1 MSEMITKK
9 HSYFRGNKIDS
20 DDGCI
25 KSVNIL
31 KIIKLSDLNWWA
43 VLSHKKEPIWLS
55 SNEVDEPRAYYT
67 VRSKSE
73 REKQTSYIN
82 AYIWN
87 LEGWYWSTYF
97 LGSNGDMNMVN
108 VWFYWVFFFKEFS
121 PFILSCLWQPW
132 SHFSPTSLSCQ
143 LFPKPRK
150 GKESLY
156 CPYPSKFPGL
166 WEIVTTVVAAKVDFP
181 GQGQWSGSWR
191 ACQFLWHEYSHS
203 IWFYAP
209 HVQN

>member
-55 SNEVDEPRAYYT
+55 SNEVDEPRAYFT
-67 VRSKSE
+67 EWSKSE
-73 REKQTSYIN
+73 RERQTSYIN

-87 LEGWYWSTYF
+87 LERWYWGTY
-97 LGSNGDMNMVN
+97 LQGSNRDTDIENRLVDMGRDGGGEGGTNWDSSTETCTLPYVKLDSQ
-108 VWFYWVFFFKEFS
+108 WKFAIWCRELKS
-121 PFILSCLWQPW
+121 GALWQPRRVGW
-132 SHFSPTSLSCQ
+132 GRGWEGGWRGRRHIYTPMANSCWCMAETNII
-143 LFPKPRK
+143 L
-150 GKESLY
+150 
-156 CPYPSKFPGL
+156 
-166 WEIVTTVVAAKVDFP
+166 
-181 GQGQWSGSWR
+181 
-191 ACQFLWHEYSHS
+191 
-203 IWFYAP
+203 
-209 HVQN
+209 